1 VFGVMPRLG
10 DGLAAWH
17 ALLFTVSAHHELF
30 QEPGYRRGT
39 GIDSVNVQIDRTPYW
54 HMSEVSNDAR
64 P

>member
-1 VFGVMPRLG
+1 MFGAVARLE
-10 DGLAAWH
+10 DGFAAWH
-17 ALLFTVSAHHELF
+17 ALFFTVSALHELF

-39 GIDSVNVQIDRTPYW
+39 GINSVNVQIDRTPYW